1 MIPPFQIRT
10 SEKIVPKSEKNVD
23 ILGDIIVIGLKLNQ
37 FKNTIS
43 HRFSQSKN
51 SRSTGE
57 NQIPSASVA
66 APADEGGILKYHDV
80 LRIGENTV

>member
-10 SEKIVPKSEKNVD
+10 SEKIVPKSEK
-23 ILGDIIVIGLKLNQ
+23 LNQ
-37 FKNTIS
+37 FKNNIS

>member
-10 SEKIVPKSEKNVD
+10 SEYRD
-23 ILGDIIVIGLKLNQ
+23 ILVLGLKLNQ

>member
-1 MIPPFQIRT
+1 MTFFEI
-10 SEKIVPKSEKNVD
+10 KD
-23 ILGDIIVIGLKLNQ
+23 ILALGLKVNQ

-80 LRIGENTV
+80 LRIGVNTV